1 MKPYKF
7 IKTGQD
13 WFIDLPEFLEQ
24 GGSIGDLQMVDGADK
39 MLDMM
44 AGNES
49 SVILYVAREQF
60 EGADILTLIEKC
72 DPYIGGGTY
81 MMKNYEGQEINR
93 TMWLCQVTEFVFGDI
108 PQQIF
113 VKREKE

>member
-1 MKPYKF
+1 MKPYSF

-13 WFIDLPEFLEQ
+13 WYIDLPEFIEQ

-44 AGNES
+44 AENGD
-49 SVILYVAREQF
+49 SVILYIAKEQF
-60 EGADILTLIEKC
+60 DGADILTLIEKC
-72 DPYIGGGTY
+72 DPYVGGGY
-81 MMKNYEGQEINR
+81 YIMQQYEGQEINR

-108 PQQIF
+108 PLQIF
-113 VKREKE
+113 VKRGKL